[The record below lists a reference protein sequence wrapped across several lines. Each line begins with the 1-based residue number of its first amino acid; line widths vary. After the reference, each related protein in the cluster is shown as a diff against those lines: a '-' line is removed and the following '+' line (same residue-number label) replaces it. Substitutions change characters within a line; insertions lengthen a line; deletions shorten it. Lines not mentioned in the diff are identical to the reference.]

1 MDRFLSRYA
10 ALCVLSLFLGIQ
22 YDIGVV
28 LRPFDALVVAG
39 GLILVGRASV
49 RGRIDS
55 IRKNPAYTLF
65 LATYG
70 YRCVSGFFL
79 SSTGTA
85 IKETIQVVEFVVLI
99 HLVASATRDEE
110 RRRRFFRVLLIGLGG
125 LSVVAAL
132 WHISKGSFANYKDLG
147 DPKYAFAL
155 FALIAA
161 TPYLRSRTTVRR
173 MVLIAAVFLAVL
185 SGERKGWIALAG
197 AGAAM
202 YFVFQGRSVRR
213 LVSSLLRPR
222 VLISGSVAIA
232 VLIAAALQFEYVRT
246 QFRTTYDL
254 YVIASNISLQ
264 MDLSVFET
272 SGSNLARLYIL
283 LFTIR
288 TAFAH
293 PIFGVGTGRWHD
305 ALAQT
310 AQSRSSNY
318 MIGAHSEYQR
328 LTVENGLLGL
338 GLYLLTWFMTLRTA
352 VRFYRQGQS
361 RLRTSMLTVI
371 GVAVFGALINLFLGG
386 GALNILFLAL
396 PVGLL
401 LGVEND
407 PELNDMQHVTSAPSR
422 AAEGN

>member
-1 MDRFLSRYA
+1 MDRLLSRYA

-22 YDIGVV
+22 YEVGVV
-28 LRPFDALVVAG
+28 LRPFDALVGLG
-39 GLILVGRASV
+39 GLLLIGRASV

-79 SSTGTA
+79 SSPGTA
-85 IKETIQVVEFVVLI
+85 IKETIQVIEFVILI

-125 LSVVAAL
+125 LSVATAL

-147 DPKYAFAL
+147 DLKYAFSL
-155 FALIAA
+155 FALIVA
-161 TPYLRSRTTVRR
+161 TSYLRSKTTVRR
-173 MVLIAAVFLAVL
+173 MVLIAAVFLTIL
-185 SGERKGWIALAG
+185 SGERKGWVALAG
-197 AGAAM
+197 AGAAV
-202 YFVFQGRSVRR
+202 YFVFQGRSVRH
-213 LVSSLLRPR
+213 LVSSLLQPR
-222 VLISGSVAIA
+222 VLVSGGITIT
-232 VLIAAALQFEYVRT
+232 VLVAAALQFEYVRR
-246 QFRTTYDL
+246 QFRTMYDL

-264 MDLSVFET
+264 MDLSAFET

-293 PIFGVGTGRWHD
+293 PIFGVGTGKWHD

-310 AQSRSSNY
+310 AQSGSSNY

-338 GLYLLTWFMTLRTA
+338 GLYLLTWFVTLRGA
-352 VRFYRQGQS
+352 VRFFRQAPDH
-361 RLRTSMLTVI
+361 LRTSILTVI
-371 GVAVFGALINLFLGG
+371 GVAVFGALINLFLGD

-401 LGVEND
+401 LGFEND
-407 PELNDMQHVTSAPSR
+407 PELNDIQLTSVPAR
-422 AAEGN
+422 AGEGS